1 MDTEILWILMVTNI
15 LNNSSKLIK
24 RLGISQEK
32 FLKYSSYAAKS
43 SLKRVIEAEGKDSSQ
58 EKESETP
65 KEVVTSEKESSQ
77 KEVAN
82 PKDSEQKK
90 EGKPKKDVG
99 YTREKATEI
108 IKKELDRRMREAF
121 PDKEEQYDEKD
132 AKKILTDYRML
143 LDWASIEEKFVESMV
158 MAIDS
163 FIFFAKSDD
172 PTIHSVTALALYN
185 ELIVKDD
192 PIALVA
198 PSDPTPTPD
207 PLATKMEY
215 IFDDEIGKKCEFLT
229 NKYWYKVDYPNGRG
243 LTYQLQYFKYY
254 KNFGTE
260 TFKYKPIFEVI
271 EENRRNA
278 FTIISPSGFLKLQP
292 LLGSVLNV
300 LRENG
305 WSTNVWPIVQKDDAF
320 DSIMPENEPLKF
332 LLPVQEGFNQLYY
345 NILPDPEGSSLY
357 EWLPEFPDDTLGSWT
372 VNMTLAQRTITSI
385 QTWFRYIQEKVFD
398 AYILLFVSSI
408 DEMQRLSKEM
418 DPAMYRKTIF
428 AYLSSIVPDDDTE
441 DKCVY
446 FTFARGQESYSYAI
460 ELKIEEE

>member
-1 MDTEILWILMVTNI
+1 MDTEILWILMVTNV

-43 SLKRVIEAEGKDSSQ
+43 SLKRVIEGEGKDSGQ
-58 EKESETP
+58 KKENETP
-65 KEVVTSEKESSQ
+65 KEVVVSKNSDSP
-77 KEVAN
+77 KEVTT
-82 PKDSEQKK
+82 PKDGEKKK
-90 EGKPKKDVG
+90 EGKPKKDIG
-99 YTREKATEI
+99 YTIEKATNI
-108 IKKELDRRMREAF
+108 IQKELDRRMREAF
-121 PDKEEQYDEKD
+121 PEK
-132 AKKILTDYRML
+132 AKKYPEKVAKQILTDYRML

-198 PSDPTPTPD
+198 LSDSTPNPD
-207 PLATKMEY
+207 PLTTKMEY
-215 IFDDEIGKKCEFLT
+215 ISDDEIGKKCEFLT
-229 NKYWYKVDYPNGRG
+229 NKYWYKVDYLNGRG

-271 EENRRNA
+271 KENRENA

-292 LLGSVLNV
+292 LLGSVLDA

-305 WSTNVWPIVQKDDAF
+305 WSTNVWPVMQED
-320 DSIMPENEPLKF
+320 EPLKF
-332 LLPVQEGFNQLYY
+332 LLPVREGFDQLYY

-357 EWLPEFPDDTLGSWT
+357 EWLSEFPDDNTLGSWT
-372 VNMTLAQRTITSI
+372 VNMTLAQCTIRSI
-385 QTWFRYIQEKVFD
+385 QTWLHHIQEKVSD

-418 DPAMYRKTIF
+418 DPGLYRQTIF
-428 AYLSSIVPDDDTE
+428 AYLSSTVPDDDTA
-441 DKCVY
+441 DKHIY
-446 FTFARGQESYSYAI
+446 FTFARGQESYKYAI
-460 ELKIEEE
+460 QLKSEEE